1 MVSFVI
7 FKASDQISRYVKKE
21 TGRAEEVEKLLEQGE
36 KAFKE
41 HEQML
46 RLVNKD
52 MAKKVEELEKEKS
65 RLAAEN
71 LSLKNE
77 RVDSSKQ
84 HSADLEEV
92 MAESQTSAAI
102 VVLQAR
108 MEMAEEDPSTWD
120 VTGWKNALKRLMG
133 TDGEV
138 SVDEKV
144 AEEIDG
150 SKSIVAT
157 S

>member
-1 MVSFVI
+1 MV
-7 FKASDQISRYVKKE
+7 E
-21 TGRAEEVEKLLEQGE
+21 
-36 KAFKE
+36 
-41 HEQML
+41 
-46 RLVNKD
+46 
-52 MAKKVEELEKEKS
+52 
-65 RLAAEN
+65 
-71 LSLKNE
+71 
-77 RVDSSKQ
+77 SSKQ

-102 VVLQAR
+102 AVLQAR

-133 TDGEV
+133 SDGEA

-150 SKSIVAT
+150 SKSIIAT

>member
-1 MVSFVI
+1 M
-7 FKASDQISRYVKKE
+7 KKE
-21 TGRAEEVEKLLEQGE
+21 TGRAEEAEKLLDQGE

-71 LSLKNE
+71 LSLKTE
-77 RVDSSKQ
+77 RVESSKQ
-84 HSADLEEV
+84 HSAELEEV

-102 VVLQAR
+102 AVLQAR

-133 TDGEV
+133 SDGEA

-150 SKSIVAT
+150 SKSIIAT